1 MVLSIYCCFAIV
13 SCSQREEK
21 SLDTTT
27 LKPFGMSGK
36 AVYILEGGVEA
47 ELFSYEGKG
56 VINHMWFGGNSQGW
70 DDDFGDLQIRI
81 FADGEE
87 IPSIDMH
94 LFLGHGIGFL
104 DPHAPWGNHRIGK
117 LGWPGGIYNSYR
129 IPFTKSIRVTGQI
142 PDGENIKSARFW
154 YTIRGTEN
162 MPVEFAGV
170 QLPDSAKLKLYK
182 LEDYYAQSLEEF
194 SMCNINGK
202 SGMLYKVTIAGQ
214 STDFG
219 YLESTVRAYIDG
231 AEKPLYLSS
240 GLEDYF
246 LGTYYFNRGKYVTPM
261 AGLTHFDESDH
272 SFSAFRFHEE
282 DPLFFNDGLRLTLV
296 CGEQTE
302 SESWKAPPTNYT
314 TYVWVYEW

>member
-104 DPHAPWGNHRIGK
+104 DPHAP
-117 LGWPGGIYNSYR
+117 
-129 IPFTKSIRVTGQI
+129 
-142 PDGENIKSARFW
+142 
-154 YTIRGTEN
+154 
-162 MPVEFAGV
+162 
-170 QLPDSAKLKLYK
+170 
-182 LEDYYAQSLEEF
+182 
-194 SMCNINGK
+194 
-202 SGMLYKVTIAGQ
+202 
-214 STDFG
+214 
-219 YLESTVRAYIDG
+219 
-231 AEKPLYLSS
+231 
-240 GLEDYF
+240 
-246 LGTYYFNRGKYVTPM
+246 
-261 AGLTHFDESDH
+261 
-272 SFSAFRFHEE
+272 
-282 DPLFFNDGLRLTLV
+282 
-296 CGEQTE
+296 
-302 SESWKAPPTNYT
+302 
-314 TYVWVYEW
+314 